1 MYNIKFS
8 GKIFMLLAATFSLAA
23 CNRSEETASNA
34 QVKKAVAIVEPTEG
48 NQVKGIVTFT
58 EENGGLRIVAD
69 FTGLK
74 PGKHGF
80 HVHEHG
86 DCSAHDASSAG
97 GHFNPTN
104 GKHGGPGNP
113 DRHVG
118 DMGNV
123 EANEQGVGHY
133 DRVDELMKL
142 NGTDSIIGRSVVIHA
157 DEDDLT
163 SQPSGNSGPRIGCG
177 VIEAK

>member
-1 MYNIKFS
+1 MNKLVKFTFLS
-8 GKIFMLLAATFSLAA
+8 AATLLILGS
-23 CNRSEETASNA
+23 CNRAEES
-34 QVKKAVAIVEPTEG
+34 QEQKPRKAVAVIHPTE
-48 NQVKGIVTFT
+48 NNEVKGTVTFT
-58 EENGGLRIVAD
+58 EVPGGVLIVGD

-104 GKHGGPGNP
+104 KKHGGPGNP

-123 EANEQGVGHY
+123 VANEKGIAHY
-133 DRVDELMKL
+133 ERVDELIKL
-142 NGTDSIIGRSVVIHA
+142 SGPDSIIGRSVVIHA
-157 DEDDLT
+157 DEDDMVT
-163 SQPSGNSGPRIGCG
+163 QPTGNSGARIGCG
-177 VIEAK
+177 VVGE